1 MKIYAM
7 IYASGEKKKIVPPI
21 LGSTVKTNYW
31 VVALNPRCLIIST
44 TPV

>member
-21 LGSTVKTNYW
+21 LGSTVKTNIKYICNHNFNMS
-31 VVALNPRCLIIST
+31 LNT
-44 TPV
+44 Q